1 MSSAANQ
8 ARMNLPLP
16 SGVLWKQK
24 RGYNYSFADN
34 GDTFDYESETVKL
47 SHKYDFK
54 APEWDSSL
62 DVREENGDL
71 ILSWEEPWDESGI
84 YGYRIYMDGK
94 PVYADEDDYFNHV
107 NSSCTTTKPAI
118 EFQELILKPLI
129 PLK

>member
-1 MSSAANQ
+1 METENEVIITA
-8 ARMNLPLP
+8 
-16 SGVLWKQK
+16 
-24 RGYNYSFADN
+24 FADN

-107 NSSCTTTKPAI
+107 TAVVPPQKPAI

>member
-1 MSSAANQ
+1 METENEVIITA
-8 ARMNLPLP
+8 
-16 SGVLWKQK
+16 
-24 RGYNYSFADN
+24 FADN

-107 NSSCTTTKPAI
+107 NSSCTTTKTSYRISGADL
-118 EFQELILKPLI
+118 ETSHTFKVEAADNWWKR
-129 PLK
+129 

>member
-1 MSSAANQ
+1 MISRLPNGGSAA
-8 ARMNLPLP
+8 
-16 SGVLWKQK
+16 WT
-24 RGYNYSFADN
+24 FA
-34 GDTFDYESETVKL
+34 K
-47 SHKYDFK
+47 KI
-54 APEWDSSL
+54 
-62 DVREENGDL
+62 GDL

-107 NSSCTTTKPAI
+107 TAVVPPQKPAI